1 MMAASVWAQ
10 QPTVHR
16 WAIVLHGG
24 AGTIERASMTP
35 AREAAYRASLAQA
48 TEAGAQVLDRGGSS
62 LDAVEA
68 AIRIL

>member
-1 MMAASVWAQ
+1 MMAASALAQ
-10 QPTVHR
+10 QPAAHH

-48 TEAGAQVLDRGGSS
+48 IEAGAHV
-62 LDAVEA
+62 LDAVA
-68 AIRIL
+68 LARCC